1 MMVMMMEIGV
11 DATTILQCNLWAVGS
26 KLYFWGG
33 GREGWTEDLG
43 VVVFVVG
50 TGRKDCMNGTQSESW

>member
-1 MMVMMMEIGV
+1 MVMMMEIGV

-33 GREGWTEDLG
+33 RGREWTGDSVLFLLLLG
-43 VVVFVVG
+43 QE
-50 TGRKDCMNGTQSESW
+50 GRTA

>member
-1 MMVMMMEIGV
+1 MVMMMEIGV

-33 GREGWTEDLG
+33 RGGEWTEVGVLLFLLLG
-43 VVVFVVG
+43 QE
-50 TGRKDCMNGTQSESW
+50 GRTA

>member
-1 MMVMMMEIGV
+1 MVMMMEIGV

-33 GREGWTEDLG
+33 GRGGWTEDRVLWFLLLG
-43 VVVFVVG
+43 QE
-50 TGRKDCMNGTQSESW
+50 GRTA

>member
-1 MMVMMMEIGV
+1 MVMMMEIGV

-33 GREGWTEDLG
+33 GGRGGWTEDRVLLFLLLG
-43 VVVFVVG
+43 QE
-50 TGRKDCMNGTQSESW
+50 GRTA